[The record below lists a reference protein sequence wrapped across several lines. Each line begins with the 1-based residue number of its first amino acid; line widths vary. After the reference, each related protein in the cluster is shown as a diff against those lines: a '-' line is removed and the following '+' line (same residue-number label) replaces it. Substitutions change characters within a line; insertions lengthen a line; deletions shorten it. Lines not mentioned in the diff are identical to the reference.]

1 MNKKLPSYLLEKFQL
16 IGTLTFS
23 VLFAVVFLNIY
34 IPFSDTA
41 WFRLGNSVFFL
52 FTAGFAAVSI
62 LFLIFSRVLM
72 YHLKKY
78 VVFTYLGYVLWCIAE
93 VVIICLLYTGVTV
106 EITDRPRLPAL
117 QIFAKAL
124 LYGSISLIIPYII
137 SGMFFTIVEKN
148 RTIRLMRCNN
158 VISDEERM
166 RDSKITLFDNSGAL
180 KLSVS
185 TSNLYYIESDDNY
198 IKVWYSDNRG
208 ELKTYMLRCR
218 LKTVEE
224 TFRNGPLVRC
234 HRKYIVNLEK
244 VKVLRKEADGYYL
257 DIDNEKIPSI
267 SVTKTYIGNVLEKF
281 TPEETSGP
289 AV

>member
-158 VISDEERM
+158 VISDEERR

-224 TFRNGPLVRC
+224 TFRNSPLVRC